1 MEFRHLRA
9 FVALAEERHFGRA
22 ALRLT
27 MTQPPLST
35 AIQQLEAS
43 VGARLFERNS
53 RGVALTAAG
62 QALLPQARAL
72 LAQAA
77 NAAREAR
84 DVGQGLA
91 GRLHIGFAGTVL
103 YRGLPEVLRRFAADH
118 PRLRLTLQELSSSE
132 QLVELVH
139 DRLDLGFVHT
149 ARVPAGF
156 SQIRVSS
163 QAFMAC
169 LPAAHPLAQA
179 GEGAVLA
186 LQALRE
192 QPFAIVTRSVSPDY
206 HDRILAACA
215 DAGFEPTLHFELRHW
230 LSVVS
235 VIAQGL
241 AVGLVPA
248 ALQQAGLPGV
258 VFRQLA
264 LPLSPYD
271 THCLWRTDHDLA
283 ALQAFVATV
292 QQVADG
298 QAQGLGAPEG
308 ARLESAVPF
317 FDPACVADAPR
328 PPRRQPPE
336 AP

>member
-9 FVALAEERHFGRA
+9 FVVLAEELHFGRA
-22 ALRLT
+22 AQRLA
-27 MTQPPLST
+27 MTQPPLSL

-43 VGARLFERNS
+43 VGARLLDRNS

-62 QALLPQARAL
+62 EAFLPQARAL
-72 LAQAA
+72 LQQAAQAA
-77 NAAREAR
+77 RQAR

-91 GRLHIGFAGTVL
+91 GQLQIGFAATML
-103 YRGLPEVLRRFAADH
+103 YRGLPDVLRRFAAEH
-118 PRLRLTLQELSSSE
+118 PRLRLGLRELSSSE

-149 ARVPAGF
+149 TRVPPGF

-163 QAFMAC
+163 QPFMAC
-169 LPAAHPLAQA
+169 LPAGHALAQTSP
-179 GEGAVLA
+179 VP
-186 LQALRE
+186 LQALAGE
-192 QPFAIVTRSVSPDY
+192 PMALVVRSVSPDY

-215 DAGFEPTLHFELRHW
+215 DAGFEPVLAFELRHW

-258 VFRQLA
+258 VFAPLQTP
-264 LPLSPYD
+264 LPPYD
-271 THCLWRTDHDLA
+271 THCLWRA
-283 ALQAFVATV
+283 GRE
-292 QQVADG
+292 QVSGGA
-298 QAQGLGAPEG
+298 LGAF
-308 ARLESAVPF
+308 LAVVQSLSE
-317 FDPACVADAPR
+317 AGHDAP
-328 PPRRQPPE
+328 
-336 AP
+336 